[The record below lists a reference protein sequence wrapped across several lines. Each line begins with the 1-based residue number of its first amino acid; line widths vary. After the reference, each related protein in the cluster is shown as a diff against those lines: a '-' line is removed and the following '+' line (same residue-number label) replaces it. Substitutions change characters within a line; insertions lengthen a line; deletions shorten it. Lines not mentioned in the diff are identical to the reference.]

1 MMTKLADS
9 HRKLQDIREK
19 IEAKKLEIL
28 SSRQRIEPTC
38 SLIRQTDSLPVFF
51 DLHLVYAITRDLEG
65 IIYLDDGEL
74 VEKYVDTRTLHFIK
88 AMAAQT
94 YPELIE
100 LQPKRTENSIDC
112 PDCMEGGR
120 VSRFKEASFAA
131 VCNCGGLGWL
141 PD

>member
-1 MMTKLADS
+1 MLTEQRDS

-28 SSRQRIEPTC
+28 ASRKRIEPTC
-38 SLIRQTDSLPVFF
+38 SLIQQTDSLPVFF
-51 DLHLVYAITRDLEG
+51 DLQLVYAITRDLKG
-65 IIYLDDGEL
+65 IIYFDDGEL
-74 VEKYVDTRTLHFIK
+74 VEKVVDTRTLHFIN
-88 AMAAQT
+88 AMAART

-112 PDCMEGGR
+112 PDCMEGSR
-120 VSRFKEASFAA
+120 VSRFKEAGFA

-141 PD
+141 PE